1 MRPCDPAAYPP
12 ASDKRGY
19 LSMCGIFGYA
29 GERHDVAETVGTAL
43 RSLEYR
49 GYDSWGIV
57 WQQGDTLQTV
67 KKTGRVPAT
76 LPLSE
81 QSPLAV
87 GHTRWATH
95 GGVTEANAHPHLD
108 CTGRIAIV
116 HNGIVENAV
125 ALRETLSHHHRIVSE
140 TDSEIIA
147 HLLEERLVTNAT
159 LLDAIREVFP
169 LLEGSNAVIAL
180 DQHGNEIV
188 AVMNISPLVIGI
200 GAKGAYIASDPYALN
215 GQADRMLIVTEG
227 SIVRLHDGEV
237 EVYDQQGDR
246 GRLPDSQPV
255 PAAQEDHLGAF
266 KHYMAKEMADQPAIL
281 ARHAQQQSVAM
292 GLATLIQS
300 ADQVFLTGCGS
311 ALFAARIGASWLGRT
326 LRKRAVAVAAS
337 DFPELVH
344 FLQPGSLVI
353 GLSQSG
359 ETADL
364 LEALRLAS
372 NAGARTATIVNVMH
386 STAARMADHVF
397 PLDAGRER
405 SVLATKSFMAMLGR
419 MLSATDDGTSETPE
433 TSRLL
438 SEVSTIIASLEKS
451 ATFSQRI
458 DDIAERLARAE
469 HILVIGKGHAVGV
482 AQEAALKIKE
492 ASYVH
497 AEAFTAGELK
507 HGAIALVEPGTPCLM
522 FGSDDSFV
530 ADIESTGQELR
541 SRGGYTVG
549 IGLPVTPSSGDTI
562 DVPDAG
568 IATPIVHAYVAQLLA
583 YRMAILRG
591 LDPDYPRN
599 LAKSVTVK

>member
-1 MRPCDPAAYPP
+1 
-12 ASDKRGY
+12 
-19 LSMCGIFGYA
+19 MCGIFGYV
-29 GERHDVAETVGTAL
+29 GDRHDVAETVGTAL
-43 RSLEYR
+43 RTLEYR

-57 WQQGDTLQTV
+57 WEQGDTLRTV

-76 LPLSE
+76 LPLTDLS
-81 QSPLAV
+81 SLAV

-116 HNGIVENAV
+116 HNGIVENA
-125 ALRETLSHHHRIVSE
+125 ASLRESLSHHHRIRSE

-159 LLDAIREVFP
+159 LLEAVREVFP

-200 GAKGAYIASDPYALN
+200 GAKGAYIASDPYALH
-215 GQADRMLIVTEG
+215 GQADRMLIVAEG
-227 SIVRLHDGEV
+227 SIVRLHDGKV
-237 EVYDQQGDR
+237 EVYDRQGER
-246 GRLPDSQPV
+246 GPLPPSQPV
-255 PAAQEDHLGAF
+255 PAAQEDQLGSYH
-266 KHYMAKEMADQPAIL
+266 HYMAKEMADQPAIL
-281 ARHAQQQSVAM
+281 AHYAEQKSV
-292 GLATLIQS
+292 GSELAILIQD

-337 DFPELVH
+337 DFPEMAH
-344 FLQPGSLVI
+344 FLQPDALVI

-364 LEALRLAS
+364 LEALRLAKH
-372 NAGARTATIVNVMH
+372 AGARTATIVNVMH
-386 STAARMADHVF
+386 STAARTADHVI
-397 PLDAGRER
+397 PLEAGRER
-405 SVLATKSFMAMLGR
+405 SVLATKSFIAMLGR
-419 MLSATDDGTSETPE
+419 MLAATDNGTSETPD
-433 TSRLL
+433 SPRLL
-438 SEVSTIIASLEKS
+438 GELSTIIANLERS
-451 ATFSQRI
+451 ATFRQRI
-458 DDIAERLARAE
+458 EAVAERLAQAE

-507 HGAIALVEPGTPCLM
+507 HGAIALVEQGTPCVM
-522 FGSDDSFV
+522 FGSDDTFV
-530 ADIESTGQELR
+530 SDIESTGQELR

-549 IGLPVTPSSGDTI
+549 IGLPASLGSGDSI
-562 DVPDAG
+562 NVPSAG
-568 IATPIVHAYVAQLLA
+568 IATPIVHGYVAQRLA
-583 YRMAILRG
+583 YRMAIVRG

>member
-1 MRPCDPAAYPP
+1 
-12 ASDKRGY
+12 
-19 LSMCGIFGYA
+19 MCGIFGYA

-57 WQQGDTLQTV
+57 WQQGDSLQTV
-67 KKTGRVPAT
+67 KKTGRVPLT
-76 LPLSE
+76 LPLTG
-81 QSPLAV
+81 QSSLAV

-116 HNGIVENAV
+116 HNGIVENA
-125 ALRETLSHHHRIVSE
+125 ALLRETLDHHHRIVSE

-159 LLDAIREVFP
+159 LIDAVREVFP
-169 LLEGSNAVIAL
+169 LLQGSNAVIAL

-200 GAKGAYIASDPYALN
+200 GAKGAYIASDPYALD
-215 GQADRMLIVTEG
+215 GQADRMVIVAEG

-246 GRLPDSQPV
+246 ELLPDSQPV
-255 PAAQEDHLGAF
+255 PAVRGDHLGSF
-266 KHYMAKEMADQPAIL
+266 HHYMAKEMADQPAIL
-281 ARHAQQQSVAM
+281 ACYAQEQSVGS
-292 GLATLIQS
+292 GLAALIQG
-300 ADQVFLTGCGS
+300 ADHVFLTGCGS

-326 LRKRAVAVAAS
+326 LRKRAVAIAAS
-337 DFPELVH
+337 DFPEMAH
-344 FLQPGSLVI
+344 FIGPDTLVI

-364 LEALRLAS
+364 LEALRLARR
-372 NAGARTATIVNVMH
+372 AGARTAALVNVMH

-405 SVLATKSFMAMLGR
+405 SVLATKSFTAMLGR
-419 MLSATDDGTSETPE
+419 MLSATDPGSADTSE
-433 TSRLL
+433 SNRLL
-438 SEVSTIIASLEKS
+438 SDVSAIITDLGRSVA
-451 ATFSQRI
+451 FSRQI
-458 DDIAERLARAE
+458 DAVAERLARSE
-469 HILVIGKGHAVGV
+469 HILVIGKGHGVGV

-522 FGSDDSFV
+522 FGSDDSF
-530 ADIESTGQELR
+530 AIDIESTGQELR

-549 IGLPVTPSSGDTI
+549 IGLPRGASSSDTI
-562 DVPDAG
+562 DVPGAG
-568 IATPIVHAYVAQLLA
+568 IATPIIHAYVAQFLA
-583 YRMAILRG
+583 YRMAISRG